1 MITPMSH
8 YHSAPPSPRVAMT
21 HADAKPPAYLARFQQ
36 HVAMGLSPAQAMAE
50 IERADGHRRGLP
62 ISAHSGNGGKGKPR
76 PNHRIPTRDLVIP
89 HLTRDWQAITP
100 EFIALVGCAHY
111 TIRME
116 MKRLVIAGVV
126 ECQRSNG
133 NRPSVWRL
141 A

>member
-1 MITPMSH
+1 
-8 YHSAPPSPRVAMT
+8 MT

-36 HVAMGLSPAQAMAE
+36 HVALGRTPAEAMRI
-50 IERADGHRRGLP
+50 IEQSDGHTGRLR
-62 ISAHSGNGGKGKPR
+62 ISAPSGNGGKGKPR

-100 EFIALVGCAHY
+100 EFIALVGCAHD
-111 TIRME
+111 TIRMA

-133 NRPSVWRL
+133 HRPSVWRL
-141 A
+141 V

>member
-36 HVAMGLSPAQAMAE
+36 HVALGLSPAQAMAE

-62 ISAHSGNGGKGKPR
+62 ITKSDGVGGKGARRVIVSATDRVLQCVTEEWR
-76 PNHRIPTRDLVIP
+76 PIAHRNFQGIGCCKNTLMA
-89 HLTRDWQAITP
+89 HLKTLTARGLI
-100 EFIALVGCAHY
+100 
-111 TIRME
+111 
-116 MKRLVIAGVV
+116 
-126 ECQRSNG
+126 ECMRGSGQN
-133 NRPSVWRL
+133 PSMWRL

>member
-1 MITPMSH
+1 MKPTPMTAFRTIATARVMPPQ
-8 YHSAPPSPRVAMT
+8 AP
-21 HADAKPPAYLARFQQ
+21 AKPPAYATRLAQ
-36 HVAMGLSPAQAMAE
+36 HIAMGRTPAQAMAL
-50 IERADGHRRGLP
+50 IEQADGHRRGLP
-62 ISAHSGNGGKGKPR
+62 ISAPSGNGGKGKPR

-100 EFIALVGCAHY
+100 EFIALVGCAHD
-111 TIRME
+111 TIRIA

-133 NRPSVWRL
+133 HRPSVWRL

>member
-21 HADAKPPAYLARFQQ
+21 HADAKPPASPARFQQ

-62 ISAHSGNGGKGKPR
+62 ITKSDGVGGKGARRVIVSATDRVLQCVTEEWHPIAHRNFQGIGCCKNTLLAHLKTLTAR
-76 PNHRIPTRDLVIP
+76 GLIECRRGSGPN
-89 HLTRDWQAITP
+89 
-100 EFIALVGCAHY
+100 
-111 TIRME
+111 
-116 MKRLVIAGVV
+116 
-126 ECQRSNG
+126 
-133 NRPSVWRL
+133 PSKWRL